1 MYAKRMRINRMQIGQ
16 TADLSTGDREF
27 FGMPAARS
35 LFIFFQF
42 EKF

>member
-1 MYAKRMRINRMQIGQ
+1 MYAKQMRINRMQIGQ

-42 EKF
+42 GKF